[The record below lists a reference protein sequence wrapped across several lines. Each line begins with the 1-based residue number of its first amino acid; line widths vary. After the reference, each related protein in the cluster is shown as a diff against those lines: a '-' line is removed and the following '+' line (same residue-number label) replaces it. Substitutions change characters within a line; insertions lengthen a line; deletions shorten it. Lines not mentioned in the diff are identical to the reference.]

1 MHPAAGCLYNW
12 MFKMIGLNKKKAVDA
27 SANMFL
33 TNIETFLL
41 NVFLLYMSLVLILK
55 YDVNEMQPLD
65 IIPFSLK

>member
-1 MHPAAGCLYNW
+1 MPPAAGCLYNQ
-12 MFKMIGLNKKKAVDA
+12 MFKMIGLNKKKTVDA

-55 YDVNEMQPLD
+55 YDVNEMQSLD
-65 IIPFSLK
+65 IIPFFP

>member
-1 MHPAAGCLYNW
+1 
-12 MFKMIGLNKKKAVDA
+12 MIGLNKKKTVDA

-55 YDVNEMQPLD
+55 YDVNEMQSLD
-65 IIPFSLK
+65 IIPFFP